1 MTKKLREFLPS
12 IMAVLLAMII
22 GGVIIMLKGAN
33 PFVVYKDM
41 FVAAFYQ
48 AGPRSPFMS
57 GLAKTLVAAT
67 PLIFAA
73 LAVMVSFKAGLF
85 NIGAQGQMIAGGLA
99 AATVGVTFHNY
110 VLGNIFVAM
119 VAAIIAGFLWAGI
132 AGYLK
137 AKFGVHEVIST
148 IMLNYIMIELQN
160 YLLNGPLKDK
170 MSQNIQ
176 TAKVFEG
183 TRLPLF
189 FSEITKQ
196 KLNLGFILAILAVI
210 GVYFFFK
217 YFKKGFE
224 MKAVGY
230 SDTVAE
236 NAGISPK
243 LITILA
249 MGMAGGLAGMG
260 GAERVL
266 GGSAAYV
273 YTDQIMSDIGFTGI
287 AVALLGKN
295 NPIGIFIAAIFYA
308 SLDIGG
314 QILQS
319 RHHIDK
325 EIVIIIQALII
336 IFVAGERMF
345 DFIKKGKVK

>member
-1 MTKKLREFLPS
+1 
-12 IMAVLLAMII
+12 
-22 GGVIIMLKGAN
+22 
-33 PFVVYKDM
+33 
-41 FVAAFYQ
+41 
-48 AGPRSPFMS
+48 
-57 GLAKTLVAAT
+57 
-67 PLIFAA
+67 
-73 LAVMVSFKAGLF
+73 
-85 NIGAQGQMIAGGLA
+85 
-99 AATVGVTFHNY
+99 
-110 VLGNIFVAM
+110 
-119 VAAIIAGFLWAGI
+119 
-132 AGYLK
+132 
-137 AKFGVHEVIST
+137 
-148 IMLNYIMIELQN
+148 MIELQN

>member
-132 AGYLK
+132 AGFLK

-148 IMLNYIMIELQN
+148 IMLNYIMIELQ
-160 YLLNGPLKDK
+160 
-170 MSQNIQ
+170 
-176 TAKVFEG
+176 
-183 TRLPLF
+183 
-189 FSEITKQ
+189 
-196 KLNLGFILAILAVI
+196 
-210 GVYFFFK
+210 
-217 YFKKGFE
+217 KK
-224 MKAVGY
+224 
-230 SDTVAE
+230 
-236 NAGISPK
+236 
-243 LITILA
+243 
-249 MGMAGGLAGMG
+249 
-260 GAERVL
+260 
-266 GGSAAYV
+266 
-273 YTDQIMSDIGFTGI
+273 
-287 AVALLGKN
+287 
-295 NPIGIFIAAIFYA
+295 
-308 SLDIGG
+308 
-314 QILQS
+314 
-319 RHHIDK
+319 
-325 EIVIIIQALII
+325 
-336 IFVAGERMF
+336 
-345 DFIKKGKVK
+345 

>member
-12 IMAVLLAMII
+12 IMAVLLAMMI
-22 GGVIIMLKGAN
+22 GGIIMMSKGAN
-33 PFVVYKDM
+33 PFVVYSDM
-41 FVAAFYQ
+41 FKAAFYQ
-48 AGPRSPFMS
+48 ATPKSPPMS
-57 GLAKTLVAAT
+57 GLAKTLVEAT

-119 VAAIIAGFLWAGI
+119 LAAIVAGFLWAGI

-160 YLLNGPLKDK
+160 YFLNGFLKDK

-176 TAKVFEG
+176 TEKVFEG

-189 FSEITKQ
+189 FADITKQ

-210 GVYFFFK
+210 GVYLFFK
-217 YFKKGFE
+217 YIKKGFE
-224 MKAVGY
+224 MKSVGY

-236 NAGISPK
+236 NAGINPK
-243 LITILA
+243 LITVLA
-249 MGMAGGLAGMG
+249 MGMAGALAGMG

-266 GGSAAYV
+266 GGSASYA

-295 NPIGIFIAAIFYA
+295 NPIGIFIASIFYA
-308 SLDIGG
+308 SLNIGG

-319 RHHIDK
+319 KHHIDK
-325 EIVIIIQALII
+325 EIVVIIQALII

-345 DFIKKGKVK
+345 EFIKKGKVK